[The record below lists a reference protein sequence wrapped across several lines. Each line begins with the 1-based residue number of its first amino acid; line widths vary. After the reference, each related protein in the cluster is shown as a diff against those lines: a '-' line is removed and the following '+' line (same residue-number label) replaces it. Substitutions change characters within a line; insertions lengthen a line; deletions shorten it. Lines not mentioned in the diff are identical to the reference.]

1 MAAIPLFFPQL
12 MTSLVH
18 ASRNALAA
26 LLVVVVVVAC
36 APRGV

>member
-1 MAAIPLFFPQL
+1 
-12 MTSLVH
+12 MTNLRN
-18 ASRNALAA
+18 ASRNLLAA